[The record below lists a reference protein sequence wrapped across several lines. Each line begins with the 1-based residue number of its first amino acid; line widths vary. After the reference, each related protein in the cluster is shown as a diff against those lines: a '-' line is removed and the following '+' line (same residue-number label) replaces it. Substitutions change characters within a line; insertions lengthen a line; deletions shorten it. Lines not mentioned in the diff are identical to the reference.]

1 MKKTLYIF
9 TILLLSSCKNPIIKE
24 NIVLQK
30 TEKDTIFRISNP
42 FKINNMEIYWKYY
55 FTTEGEM
62 LMTLKEH
69 KTNITLLE
77 HSDIIRLEFDYHK
90 NYDYLN
96 EQYLENFQ
104 DVNFDDYVD
113 FALYSNQDSGSG
125 GAFFRIYLFN
135 NDKKVFECS
144 EELSGGE
151 VETDTIN
158 KTLTTFW
165 KSGTSFNFQKTFHF
179 GQNGKIEFTE
189 NFVNEYLEENIW
201 KTEYRKIINGKVVEQ
216 KIDTIKE

>member
-9 TILLLSSCKNPIIKE
+9 TFLLVVSCKNPIIKE

-62 LMTLKEH
+62 LMTLKEY
-69 KTNITLLE
+69 KTNRTLLE
-77 HSDIIRLEFDYHK
+77 HSDITRLDFDYYK
-90 NYDYLN
+90 NYDYSN

-104 DVNFDDYVD
+104 NVNFDDNMD
-113 FALYSNQDSGSG
+113 FVLYSNQDSGSG

-135 NDKKVFECS
+135 NNKKVFEYS
-144 EELSGGE
+144 EVLSGGE
-151 VETDTIN
+151 VEIDTIN
-158 KTLTTFW
+158 KTLTTYW
-165 KSGTSFNFQKTFHF
+165 KSGKSFNFQKIYHF

-189 NFVNEYLEENIW
+189 NFVNEYLEENSW
-201 KTEYRKIINGKVVEQ
+201 KTDYKKMINGKIVEQ
-216 KIDTIKE
+216 KTDTIKE